1 MQTIIS
7 SMCRYTKNQESM
19 QENNSHHLPTSTQ
32 SIFFGTFTNINANN
46 YFPIFNQYLKIKH
59 QHK

>member
-1 MQTIIS
+1 
-7 SMCRYTKNQESM
+7 M